1 MRREGGL
8 LRVLVLPGLLLA
20 GLLFWL
26 GGGGREVRV
35 EIPNGLS
42 ASETAALLKRERV
55 IRSVFVFKAVGKLTG
70 MDRALKPGEYV
81 LRRGMSEPAAL
92 YRLYRGAVESAR
104 VVIPEGFMAKQ
115 IADRLEAAEVT
126 GSAEFMAYVRKNEL
140 EGFLFPTTY
149 LFHKGLPAKTVA
161 DHMVAEFGRHVR
173 PVFDAAG
180 QRRFTLKQIVT
191 LASIVQREA
200 RVIEEMPTIASVYS
214 NRLARK
220 MRLEADPTVQYA
232 MGKDT
237 GEWFKG
243 LRYKHL
249 DNRSRYNTYL
259 YSGLPPG
266 PICSPG
272 LDAVKAA
279 LNPAKTSFLYFVAD
293 NSGRHI
299 FTATYADHNKARAKV
314 KAEARRLK
322 ALEAARAK
330 GGGKPSGKSAA
341 K

>member
-1 MRREGGL
+1 MSRQGPL
-8 LRVLVLPGLLLA
+8 LRALVLPGLLLG
-20 GLLFWL
+20 GLVLWL
-26 GGGGREVRV
+26 AGGGEEIRV
-35 EIPNGLS
+35 QIPNGLS

-55 IRSVFVFKAVGKLTG
+55 IRSVLVFKAVGKVTG

-81 LRRGMSEPAAL
+81 LRRGMSEPSAL
-92 YRLYRGAVESAR
+92 YRLYRGAVESVR

-115 IADRLEAAEVT
+115 IADRLEAAGVT
-126 GSAEFMAYVRKNEL
+126 DSGAFMAYVKRNDL

-149 LFHKGLPAKTVA
+149 FFHKGLPAEKVA
-161 DHMVAEFGRHVR
+161 EHMVEEFRRHVQ

-180 QRRFTLKQIVT
+180 QKRFTLKQIVT

-200 RVIEEMPTIASVYS
+200 RVIDEMPTIASVYS

-232 MGKDT
+232 MGRET

-279 LNPAKTSFLYFVAD
+279 LRPAETSFLYFVAD

-299 FTATYADHNKARAKV
+299 FSLTYADHNRARARV
-314 KAEARRLK
+314 KEEARRLR
-322 ALEAARAK
+322 ALEMARQK
-330 GGGKPSGKSAA
+330 GQKKSSGKPAA